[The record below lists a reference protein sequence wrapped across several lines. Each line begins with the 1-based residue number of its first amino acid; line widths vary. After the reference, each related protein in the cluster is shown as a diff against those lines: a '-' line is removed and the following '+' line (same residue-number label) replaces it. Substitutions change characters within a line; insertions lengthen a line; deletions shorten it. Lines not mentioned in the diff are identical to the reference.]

1 VTTLPKH
8 LVVIGVSGSGKS
20 LIGIQLAA
28 WLGYEFIDADDLHT
42 DANKTK
48 MISGIPL
55 TDEDRW
61 PWLKTCGEALATT
74 DSAVLACSAL
84 KREYRQHILKDCPDA
99 LFIHLLVDQQ
109 ELKRRMES
117 RSDHFMPPS
126 LLSSQLESMEELQV
140 VEPGFTISAVG
151 EVVEIVGSIAR
162 QLAGER

>member
-1 VTTLPKH
+1 M
-8 LVVIGVSGSGKS
+8 VIGVSGSGKS
-20 LIGIQLAA
+20 LVGNQLAA
-28 WLGYEFIDADDLHT
+28 LLGRQFIDADDLHT
-42 DANKTK
+42 QANKVK
-48 MISGIPL
+48 MTSGIPL

-61 PWLKTCGEALATT
+61 PWLDECGKALASTE
-74 DSAVLACSAL
+74 SAVLACSAL
-84 KREYRQHILKDCPDA
+84 RREYRQHILKNCPDA

-162 QLAGER
+162 QLAGE